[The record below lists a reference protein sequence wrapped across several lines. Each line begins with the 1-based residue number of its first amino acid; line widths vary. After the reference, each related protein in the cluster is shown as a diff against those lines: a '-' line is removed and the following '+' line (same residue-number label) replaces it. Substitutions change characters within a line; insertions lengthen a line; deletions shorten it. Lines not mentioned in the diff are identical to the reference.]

1 MPKQENDL
9 VRVGRIFKRR
19 ERQKVDAP
27 KATATHLTV
36 LSAVVLKFGAF

>member
-9 VRVGRIFKRR
+9 VRVERIFKRR

-27 KATATHLTV
+27 KATATHLIV